1 MRSGATHW
9 SASCRNT
16 ASRGSSASSTPT
28 SSTSFPL
35 CPRRSQARP
44 SDTSCAR
51 RKRPLR
57 NHIAVLPCDGAGK
70 EVVPEAIKV
79 LSAAGAEL
87 EFQEYDVNA
96 DQYMWTG
103 QPIPDAVWADLQ
115 KADTILFGAVG
126 DPRVDDAA
134 YLAGVLLRLRFKLD
148 LYVNLRPAKLYHDR
162 LSPLRRED
170 RRKIDLLIV
179 RENTEGLYVGM
190 GGRFKKGTEDEV
202 AIQEDLNT
210 YLGVTRIIEY
220 AFGAAQREVVMVD
233 KSNAMTHAGALWQQ
247 QWRAIAK
254 KRPDI
259 KTRHLYVDA
268 AAMQLVRDPTQ
279 FDVIVTG
286 NLFGD
291 ILSDLTAEL
300 IGGMGIA
307 PSGNVNPETKR
318 GLFEPVHGT
327 APDIAGRGVVN
338 PIGAILSA
346 SMMVR
351 HLGHNEMA
359 NAIEGAV
366 ESAIRAGECTRDL
379 GGSLSTHEVGDAVAK
394 RLKD

>member
-1 MRSGATHW
+1 MTR
-9 SASCRNT
+9 
-16 ASRGSSASSTPT
+16 
-28 SSTSFPL
+28 
-35 CPRRSQARP
+35 
-44 SDTSCAR
+44 
-51 RKRPLR
+51 
-57 NHIAVLPCDGAGK
+57 IAVLPCDGAGK

-79 LSAAGAEL
+79 LRAAGADF

-96 DQYMWTG
+96 DQYMRTG
-103 QPIPDAVWADLQ
+103 EPIPPSTWTELQLADS
-115 KADTILFGAVG
+115 ILFGAVG
-126 DPRVDDAA
+126 DPRVNDSA
-134 YLAGVLLRLRFKLD
+134 YLAGVLLRLRFELD
-148 LYVNLRPAKLYHDR
+148 LYVNLRPARLYDDR

-170 RRKIDLLIV
+170 RRAIDLLIV

-190 GGRFKKGTEDEV
+190 GGRFKAGTEDEV

-210 YLGVTRIIEY
+210 HLGVTRIIDY
-220 AFGAAQREVVMVD
+220 AFGAARREVVMVD
-233 KSNAMTHAGALWQQ
+233 KSNAMTHAGALWQER
-247 QWRAIAK
+247 WKAVAK
-254 KRPDI
+254 RHPEV

-279 FDVIVTG
+279 FEVIVTG

-327 APDIAGRGVVN
+327 APDIAGKGIVN

-351 HLGHNEMA
+351 HLGHTEMA
-359 NAIEGAV
+359 GAIEGAV
-366 ESAIRAGECTRDL
+366 RSAIRDGECTRDL
-379 GGSLSTHEVGDAVAK
+379 GGALSTSEVGDAVVR
-394 RLKD
+394 RLRD

>member
-1 MRSGATHW
+1 M
-9 SASCRNT
+9 
-16 ASRGSSASSTPT
+16 
-28 SSTSFPL
+28 
-35 CPRRSQARP
+35 
-44 SDTSCAR
+44 
-51 RKRPLR
+51 
-57 NHIAVLPCDGAGK
+57 PCDGAGK

-79 LSAAGAEL
+79 LRAARADL

-96 DQYMWTG
+96 DQYIRTG
-103 QPIPDAVWADLQ
+103 QPIPQNVWTELQ
-115 KADTILFGAVG
+115 KADSILFGAVG

-134 YLAGVLLRLRFKLD
+134 YLAGVLLRLRFELD
-148 LYVNLRPAKLYHDR
+148 LYVNLRPAKLYDDR
-162 LSPLRRED
+162 LSPLRHED
-170 RRKIDLLIV
+170 RRKVDLLIV

-190 GGRFKKGTEDEV
+190 GGRFKKGTEQEV
-202 AIQEDLNT
+202 AVQEDLNT
-210 YLGVTRIIEY
+210 YLGVTRILEY
-220 AFGAAQREVVMVD
+220 AFQNAKRELVMVD
-233 KSNAMTHAGALWQQ
+233 KSNAMTHAGGLWQQ
-247 QWRAIAK
+247 QWKAGAK
-254 KRPDI
+254 KHPNI

-279 FDVIVTG
+279 FEVIVTG

-327 APDIAGRGVVN
+327 APDIAGRGAVN

-351 HLGHNEMA
+351 HLGQGEVA

-379 GGSLSTHEVGDAVAK
+379 GGSLSTREVGDAVAK
-394 RLKD
+394 RLRD

>member
-1 MRSGATHW
+1 MT
-9 SASCRNT
+9 
-16 ASRGSSASSTPT
+16 
-28 SSTSFPL
+28 
-35 CPRRSQARP
+35 
-44 SDTSCAR
+44 
-51 RKRPLR
+51 K
-57 NHIAVLPCDGAGK
+57 IAVLPCDGAGK

-79 LSAAGAEL
+79 LRAAGADFDFE
-87 EFQEYDVNA
+87 EYEVNA
-96 DQYMWTG
+96 DQYLRTG
-103 QPIPDAVWADLQ
+103 EPIPAHVWGELERADA
-115 KADTILFGAVG
+115 ILFGAVG
-126 DPRVDDAA
+126 DPRVSDAA
-134 YLAGVLLRLRFKLD
+134 YLAGVLLRLRFELD
-148 LYVNLRPAKLYHDR
+148 LYVNLRPARLYDDR
-162 LSPLRRED
+162 LSPLRRD
-170 RRKIDLLIV
+170 DKRGIDLLIV

-190 GGRFKKGTEDEV
+190 GGRFKKGTDNEV

-210 YLGVTRIIEY
+210 YLGVTRILEY
-220 AFGAAQREVVMVD
+220 AFGVAQREVVMVD
-233 KSNAMTHAGALWQQ
+233 KSNAMTYAGALWQQ
-247 QWRAIAK
+247 QWKAVAAK
-254 KRPDI
+254 HPKV

-307 PSGNVNPETKR
+307 PSGNINPQTGR
-318 GLFEPVHGT
+318 SLFEPVHGT

-351 HLGHNEMA
+351 HLGQTEMA

-379 GGSLSTHEVGDAVAK
+379 GGGLSTREVGDAVAR

>member
-1 MRSGATHW
+1 
-9 SASCRNT
+9 
-16 ASRGSSASSTPT
+16 
-28 SSTSFPL
+28 
-35 CPRRSQARP
+35 
-44 SDTSCAR
+44 
-51 RKRPLR
+51 
-57 NHIAVLPCDGAGK
+57 
-70 EVVPEAIKV
+70 VPEAIKV
-79 LSAAGAEL
+79 LRAAGADLDFE
-87 EFQEYDVNA
+87 EYDVNA
-96 DQYMWTG
+96 DQYMRTG
-103 QPIPDAVWADLQ
+103 EPIPAKVWEELQ
-115 KADTILFGAVG
+115 KADAILFGAVG
-126 DPRVDDAA
+126 DPRVDDSA
-134 YLAGVLLRLRFKLD
+134 YLAGVLLSLRFELD
-148 LYVNLRPAKLYHDR
+148 LYVNLRPAKLFDDR

-190 GGRFKKGTEDEV
+190 GGRFKKGTADEV

-220 AFGAAQREVVMVD
+220 AFGAARREVVMID
-233 KSNAMTHAGALWQQ
+233 KSNAMTHAGGLWQQ
-247 QWRAIAK
+247 QWKAVAK
-254 KRPDI
+254 KHPNV

-307 PSGNVNPETKR
+307 PSGNVNPETQR

-351 HLGHNEMA
+351 HLGQTEMA

-366 ESAIRAGECTRDL
+366 ESAIRAGACTRDL
-379 GGSLSTHEVGDAVAK
+379 GGSLSTREVGDAVAK
-394 RLKD
+394 RLRD

>member
-1 MRSGATHW
+1 M
-9 SASCRNT
+9 
-16 ASRGSSASSTPT
+16 
-28 SSTSFPL
+28 
-35 CPRRSQARP
+35 
-44 SDTSCAR
+44 
-51 RKRPLR
+51 
-57 NHIAVLPCDGAGK
+57 
-70 EVVPEAIKV
+70 PEAIKV
-79 LSAAGAEL
+79 LKAAGGTGF

-96 DQYMWTG
+96 DQYMRTG
-103 QPIPDAVWADLQ
+103 VPIPDGTWRDLE
-115 KADTILFGAVG
+115 KADSILFGAVG
-126 DPRVDDAA
+126 DARVNDAA
-134 YLAGVLLRLRFKLD
+134 YLAGVLLRLRFELD
-148 LYVNLRPAKLYHDR
+148 LYVNLRPAKLYDDR
-162 LSPLRRED
+162 LSPLRREE
-170 RRKIDLLIV
+170 RRAIDLLIV

-190 GGRFKKGTEDEV
+190 GGRFKKGTDDEV

-210 YLGVTRIIEY
+210 ALGVTRILDY
-220 AFGAAQREVVMVD
+220 GFRAARREVVMVD
-233 KSNAMTHAGALWQQ
+233 KSNAMQHAGALWQER
-247 QWRAIAK
+247 WKAVAK
-254 KRPDI
+254 RHPDI

-279 FDVIVTG
+279 FEVIVTG

-307 PSGNVNPETKR
+307 PSGNINPETKR

-327 APDIAGRGVVN
+327 APDIAGKGIVN

-379 GGSLSTHEVGDAVAK
+379 GGSLSTSEVGDAVAK
-394 RLKD
+394 RLRD

>member
-1 MRSGATHW
+1 MTE
-9 SASCRNT
+9 
-16 ASRGSSASSTPT
+16 
-28 SSTSFPL
+28 
-35 CPRRSQARP
+35 
-44 SDTSCAR
+44 
-51 RKRPLR
+51 K
-57 NHIAVLPCDGAGK
+57 IAVLPCDGAGK

-79 LSAAGAEL
+79 LRAAGANF
-87 EFQEYDVNA
+87 EFEEFDVNA
-96 DQYMWTG
+96 DQYMRTG
-103 QPIPDAVWADLQ
+103 EPIPAATWKELE
-115 KADTILFGAVG
+115 KADSILFGAVG
-126 DPRVDDAA
+126 DPRVNDAT
-134 YLAGVLLRLRFKLD
+134 YLAGVLLRLRFELD
-148 LYVNLRPAKLYHDR
+148 LYVNLRPAKLYDDR
-162 LSPLRRED
+162 LSPLRREEK
-170 RRKIDLLIV
+170 RKIDLLIV

-190 GGRFKKGTEDEV
+190 GGRFKRGTEDEV

-210 YLGVTRIIEY
+210 HKGVTRIIDY
-220 AFGAAQREVVMVD
+220 AFGHAEREAFNKSHPGRACAVVMVD
-233 KSNAMTHAGALWQQ
+233 KSNAMTYAGALWQEC
-247 QWRAIAK
+247 WKTGAANH
-254 KRPDI
+254 PNV

-307 PSGNVNPETKR
+307 PSGNINPETKR

-327 APDIAGRGVVN
+327 APDIAGRGLVN

-346 SMMVR
+346 SMMVN
-351 HLGHNEMA
+351 HLGHAHMA
-359 NAIEGAV
+359 EAIEGAV

-379 GGSLSTHEVGDAVAK
+379 GGNLSTGECGDAVAR

>member
-1 MRSGATHW
+1 M
-9 SASCRNT
+9 
-16 ASRGSSASSTPT
+16 PT
-28 SSTSFPL
+28 
-35 CPRRSQARP
+35 
-44 SDTSCAR
+44 
-51 RKRPLR
+51 K
-57 NHIAVLPCDGAGK
+57 HIAVVPGDGAGK
-70 EVVPEAIKV
+70 EVVPEAVKV
-79 LSAAGAEL
+79 LR
-87 EFQEYDVNA
+87 
-96 DQYMWTG
+96 
-103 QPIPDAVWADLQ
+103 AVGADLDFQ
-115 KADTILFGAVG
+115 DYDIGADRYLQTGVSVDDATFEELRQADGILFGAVG
-126 DPRVDDAA
+126 DPRVNDAT
-134 YLAGVLLRLRFKLD
+134 YLAGVLLRLRFELD
-148 LYVNLRPAKLYHDR
+148 LYVNLRPAKLYDDR

-170 RRKIDLLIV
+170 KRKVDLLLV

-190 GGRFKKGTEDEV
+190 GGRFKKGTEEEV

-220 AFGAAQREVVMVD
+220 AFGVAQREVVMVD

-247 QWRAIAK
+247 QWKTVAK
-254 KRPDI
+254 RYPNI

-268 AAMQLVRDPTQ
+268 AAMQLVRDPSQ
-279 FDVIVTG
+279 FEVMVTG

-307 PSGNVNPETKR
+307 PSANINPENKR

-351 HLGHNEMA
+351 HLGHTEMA

-366 ESAIRAGECTRDL
+366 SSAIRAGECTRDL
-379 GGSLSTHEVGDAVAK
+379 GGSLSTREVGDAVVK
-394 RLKD
+394 RLK